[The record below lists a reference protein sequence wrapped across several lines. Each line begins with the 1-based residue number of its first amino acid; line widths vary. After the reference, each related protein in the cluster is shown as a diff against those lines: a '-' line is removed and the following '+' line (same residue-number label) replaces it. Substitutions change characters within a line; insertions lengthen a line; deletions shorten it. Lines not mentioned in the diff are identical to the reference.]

1 MANTKRTEGQTTQW
15 SIQKEQKDRQHNDL
29 YKKNRRTDNTMENTK
44 RTEGRTTQW
53 PIQKE
58 QKDKTLHRKLKIELP
73 EPLIR
78 TLNITIT
85 RITK

>member
-15 SIQKEQKDRQHNDL
+15 LIQKEQKDRQHNDL
-29 YKKNRRTDNTMENTK
+29 YKKNRTDNTMENTK

-53 PIQKE
+53 PMQKE

-73 EPLIR
+73 EPLIT
-78 TLNITIT
+78 TLNITII